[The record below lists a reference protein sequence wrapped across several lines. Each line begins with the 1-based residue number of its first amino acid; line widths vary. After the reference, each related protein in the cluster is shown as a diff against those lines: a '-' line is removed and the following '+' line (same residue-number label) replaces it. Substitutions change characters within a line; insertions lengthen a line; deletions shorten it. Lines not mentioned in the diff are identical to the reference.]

1 MTVGERFE
9 RRCLI
14 RVEEEDPLIVRSRV
28 FIYVHTPAHTRRARQ
43 CLLGSPQ
50 HGQFERERANRGV
63 GCLEATPPRCQFVDV
78 DVEPSG
84 GIQRARRTASRF
96 ESAGF
101 AASDALAVGMQ
112 RSCLNA
118 VGLCAR
124 RALPLARSHQWTAA
138 SRLST
143 MTAMTVVNPGPKSTL
158 EAATVPVPECGPNDV
173 LIKVHAAGVNRP
185 DLLQVRGWPCGQRW
199 ECRRRVSVPTR

>member
-1 MTVGERFE
+1 MS
-9 RRCLI
+9 
-14 RVEEEDPLIVRSRV
+14 VRSRV
-28 FIYVHTPAHTRRARQ
+28 FIYVHTPAHTRRACQR
-43 CLLGSPQ
+43 LLGPPP
-50 HGQFERERANRGV
+50 HGRFQRERANRGA
-63 GCLEATPPRCQFVDV
+63 GCLEATPPGCQFVDV

-84 GIQRARRTASRF
+84 GIQRAKNCLAF
-96 ESAGF
+96 ESTGF

-124 RALPLARSHQWTAA
+124 RALPLARLPQWTAA

-158 EAATVPVPECGPNDV
+158 EPATVPVPECGPNDV

-199 ECRRRVSVPTR
+199 ACRRRVSVPTR